1 MLEDY
6 YKNYLAIL
14 TGKKKPKFK
23 SVNLKQLIKKAKSLL
38 ASCELCERKCKVNRL
53 KGQLGFCKVDTK
65 ARIFGMHTHYGEEP
79 ELIPSATIFFAGC
92 TMLCKYCQNAPE
104 SVIPSLG
111 KVTKEKE
118 IAEWID
124 YQYAIGSKNVNF
136 VGGEPTPYL
145 YNILKILSFCKSDMP
160 VVWNSNGYYSKKTAE
175 ILKKFVDVYLIDFRY
190 YNESCAK
197 RLSFVE
203 NYPEAVKRNLIEAKK
218 DKKADLLI
226 RILVLPEHINC
237 DAKPILKWIASNL
250 GRNVRINILNQYY
263 PAFESTKIPELTR
276 RLNKKEIQEVLSY
289 AKKLGLKN
297 LVKKEII

>member
-1 MLEDY
+1 
-6 YKNYLAIL
+6 
-14 TGKKKPKFK
+14 
-23 SVNLKQLIKKAKSLL
+23 
-38 ASCELCERKCKVNRL
+38 
-53 KGQLGFCKVDTK
+53 
-65 ARIFGMHTHYGEEP
+65 
-79 ELIPSATIFFAGC
+79 
-92 TMLCKYCQNAPE
+92 
-104 SVIPSLG
+104 
-111 KVTKEKE
+111 
-118 IAEWID
+118 
-124 YQYAIGSKNVNF
+124 
-136 VGGEPTPYL
+136 
-145 YNILKILSFCKSDMP
+145 MP